1 MNRFYTAEP
10 TKKATQSKRMMG
22 WVITAF
28 LSLSFLQSLDAQVSG
43 VVYRDFNSNGVKN
56 NTASYNEPGVAGITV
71 KAYDE
76 TGTILGTTSSGANGS
91 YSFSA
96 GTIPAATKVRLEF
109 SGWSTAD
116 FPAASG
122 ANNKTSVQF
131 VTAPATNADF
141 GINYPGDYIDNL
153 NARII
158 VPTYSNGNNRI
169 NNGNWFDAANGD
181 ASFAFNYDGVAA
193 ANVVADM
200 GQIGSVW
207 ATAYSRQA
215 NKVFYAAFLKRH
227 VSMGPLGMN
236 GIYVTNNAKST
247 TNKSNTTTFVDLK
260 AVNPAFD
267 AGDIPGRNFNP
278 GDNDIRFANYDALAL
293 DKVGKVGIGGMS
305 ISDDGRYLY
314 LINLND
320 RKLWRVEIGSNGTAP
335 TLASQIT
342 AYNSFPVIEGNSS
355 FRPFAV
361 KYYRGAIYVGGVLD
375 GVKPDNSSVNRNE
388 LKMVV
393 LKVDASAT
401 PGAETFTT
409 VLESPLT
416 YNRRANINT
425 GFNKNHNTDYVDPN
439 GTIPFATTSQGSWH
453 PWVRDFN
460 ELTVLTTVIALPNP
474 PDLEVKSI
482 VYPQPILSSIDFNPV
497 DGSMILGLMDRTG
510 HQTGNKNFGTSG
522 STFLYTSNA
531 AGDILKASNNGS
543 YTSFTLE
550 NNGSDGTLTTAGA
563 GNGEGPGGGEFY
575 FTDRFSENLG
585 GSLGIGNTSNGKLF
599 IDHEETSTGS
609 VLDFPGKELISTAF
623 DPITTWYTGGVR
635 YYNNNNG
642 VATNGKVLYTGN
654 DVSVFG
660 KANGLGDLELI
671 TAPAP
676 IEIGNRVW
684 FDADGDGVQDANENG
699 IAGVTVTL
707 VQGSTLIATATT
719 DAEGNY
725 YFSSDPNG
733 VNTASTIYNISQL
746 QAGGTYIIRIPN
758 ATGGSV
764 QSPLS
769 TYELTIINNGG
780 ADVDADLRDSDAA
793 LNNNDAD
800 ITITAGIN
808 GDNNHT
814 YDFGF
819 VTIGGVGGGG
829 SGGVESKS
837 LGDAIAYRVYNRA
850 VKSEQGPVDYAKLPQ
865 PDQYN
870 RYAGAS
876 VGTSLKLQDILP
888 TKLSNGYK
896 SYVSTPTDI
905 ISITNA
911 KEIMSID
918 FVSNNISKAV
928 AFGTRTVG
936 QVYDHTKAICDR
948 LKGYELISLGTLKVK
963 GHDLVQYNLRN
974 NKGEIEYATSFV
986 IGAESGRN
994 NYTLQSNWLNK
1005 DYNLEEM
1012 MYNIQLWGGSP
1023 SLVIEMANDI
1033 ITRLNNSLPVVAVP
1047 NTAGLPSVF
1056 FTEGTRLDETV
1067 TLTLKNNT
1075 TATSGYL
1082 EITDRAN
1089 EQTTTQVKRTIP
1101 FTANA
1106 NGISSI
1112 TIPTNDLFESSIHL
1126 FMNGKLEDQ
1135 VFMADGAWG
1144 VDYNNNTT
1152 SVKKFVVTNSNAT
1165 RNKEDFNVFRNV
1177 EVAGTT
1183 PDYITVYKLLRAGG
1197 VAQDLSAFKSL
1208 KFTAAG
1214 NAPVIITLVKQ
1225 SIVKWEDQYSLT
1237 LPIGTEYKEY
1247 AVGIEDF
1254 KSSAFNSTI
1263 DLKDINSIVITVVPP
1278 SKGKSSDLQFSMSS
1292 ISFSKED
1299 MNYLNSLKEM
1309 NMSAFPNPVTGNK
1322 FNVRFRSENTKTLQ
1336 LKLTD
1341 AVTGKVIL
1349 TKQVNAFR
1357 GENIVPVEMNSNEV
1371 HKIMILNLDGTG
1383 VDNAKYKP
1391 IKIMAGK
1398 Y

>member
-1 MNRFYTAEP
+1 MNRFYTSEP
-10 TKKATQSKRMMG
+10 TRKATQPKTILGS
-22 WVITAF
+22 VITAVF
-28 LSLSFLQSLDAQVSG
+28 ALSLLQTLNAQVSG
-43 VVYRDFNSNGVKN
+43 VVYRDFNSNGAKN
-56 NTASYNEPGVAGITV
+56 NTASYNEPGAAGITV

-76 TGTILGTTSSGANGS
+76 TGALLGTTTSGANGS

-109 SGWSTAD
+109 SGWNAAD
-116 FPAASG
+116 FPAAFG

-131 VTAPATNADF
+131 VTAPATNADL

-153 NARII
+153 NAKII
-158 VPTYSNGNNRI
+158 LPTYANGNNQL
-169 NNGNWFDAANGD
+169 NTGNWFDAMNGD
-181 ASFAFNYDGVAA
+181 ASFSFNYDGVAA
-193 ANVVADM
+193 ANIIADM

-215 NKVFYAAFLKRH
+215 NKLFYAAFVKRH

-260 AVNPAFD
+260 SVNPAFD
-267 AGDIPGRNFNP
+267 AGDIVGRNFNP
-278 GDNDIRFANYDALAL
+278 GDNNKTQANYDALAFTE
-293 DKVGKVGIGGMS
+293 VGKKGIGGMT

-320 RKLWRVEIGSNGTAP
+320 RKLWRVEIGANGTAP
-335 TLASQIT
+335 TLASQIVS
-342 AYNSFPVIEGNSS
+342 YNTFPVTEGNSS

-375 GVKPDNSSVNRNE
+375 GVKPDNSAVDRNE

-393 LKVDASAT
+393 LKVDAAAT
-401 PGAETFTT
+401 PGTATFTT
-409 VLESPLT
+409 VLDAPLT

-425 GFNKNHNTDYVDPN
+425 GFNIYHNTDYVDPN
-439 GTIPFATTSQGSWH
+439 GTIPFATTSHGSWH
-453 PWVRDFN
+453 PWARTFT
-460 ELTVLTTVIALPNP
+460 ELTVKGNAGTAI
-474 PDLEVKSI
+474 
-482 VYPQPILSSIDFNPV
+482 YPQPMLTSIEFNPA

-510 HQTGNKNFGTSG
+510 HQTGNQNFALSG
-522 STFLYTSNA
+522 STLYTGNA
-531 AGDILKASNNGS
+531 AGDILKASNNGTYS
-543 YTSFTLE
+543 SFTLE
-550 NNGSDGTLTTAGA
+550 NNGSDGSLTSAGA

-575 FTDRFSENLG
+575 FTDRFRKNEGSALG
-585 GSLGIGNTSNGKLF
+585 MGNTASGKLF
-599 IDHEETSTGS
+599 LDHEETSTGS
-609 VLDFPGKELISTAF
+609 ILNFPGKELISTAF
-623 DPITTWYTGGVR
+623 DPINDWYTGGVR

-699 IAGVTVTL
+699 IAGVIVTL
-707 VQGSTLIATATT
+707 VQGATVIATATT
-719 DAEGNY
+719 DADGNY
-725 YFSSDPNG
+725 FFSSDPNG
-733 VNTASTIYNISQL
+733 VNTASAIYNISQL
-746 QAGGTYIIRIPN
+746 QPGGSYIIRIPN
-758 ATGGSV
+758 VTGGSV
-764 QSPLS
+764 QTPLS

-780 ADVDADLRDSDAA
+780 VDADADLRDSDAA

-800 ITITAGIN
+800 ITITAGVN
-808 GDNNHT
+808 GENNHT

-876 VGTSLKLQDILP
+876 VGTTLKLQDILP
-888 TKLSNGYK
+888 TRLSNGYK
-896 SYVSTPTDI
+896 SYISTPTDI

-948 LKGYELISLGTLKVK
+948 LKGYELISLGTIKVK
-963 GHDLVQYNLRN
+963 GHELVQYNLRN

-1005 DYNLEEM
+1005 DYTLEEM

-1047 NTAGLPSVF
+1047 NTAGLPNVY
-1056 FTEGTRLDETV
+1056 FTAGNRLDETV

-1075 TATSGYL
+1075 VGTSGYL

-1106 NGISSI
+1106 NGLSTV
-1112 TIPTNDLFESSIHL
+1112 TIPTSDLFESSIHL
-1126 FMNGKLEDQ
+1126 YMNGKLEDQ

-1144 VDYNNNTT
+1144 LDYNNNTT
-1152 SVKKFVVTNSNAT
+1152 SVKKFTVTNSNAT

-1177 EVAGTT
+1177 EVSGTT

-1197 VAQDLSAFKSL
+1197 VPQDLSAFKSL

-1214 NAPVIITLVKQ
+1214 NTPVIITLVKQ
-1225 SIVKWEDQYSLT
+1225 SIAKWDDQYNLT
-1237 LPIGTEYKEY
+1237 LPISTEAKEY

-1254 KSSAFNSTI
+1254 KSSAFSSTI
-1263 DLKDINSIVITVVPP
+1263 DLKDVNSIVITVVPP
-1278 SKGKSSDLQFSMSS
+1278 TKGKSSDLQLAMSS

-1299 MNYLNSLKEM
+1299 KNYLNSLKEM
-1309 NMSAFPNPVTGNK
+1309 SINAFPNPVTGNK
-1322 FNVRFRSENTKTLQ
+1322 FNVQFRSENTKTLQ

-1357 GENIVPVEMNSNEV
+1357 GDNIVPVEMNNNGV
-1371 HKIMILNLDGTG
+1371 HKIMIVNLDGTG
-1383 VDNAKYKP
+1383 VDNSKYKP

>member
-1 MNRFYTAEP
+1 MNRFYIAEP
-10 TKKATQSKRMMG
+10 TQKATPSQRMMG
-22 WVITAF
+22 WVITVF
-28 LSLSFLQSLDAQVSG
+28 FSLSLLQSLDAQVSG

-56 NTASYNEPGVAGITV
+56 NTTYYNEPGVAGITI

-76 TGTILGTTSSGANGS
+76 TGTVLGTTTSGINGS

-109 SGWSTAD
+109 SGWNTAD

-131 VTAPATNADF
+131 VTAPATNADW

-169 NNGNWFDAANGD
+169 NNENWFDASNGD

-193 ANVVADM
+193 ANVIADL

-215 NKVFYAAFLKRH
+215 NKIFYAAFVKRH
-227 VSMGPLGMN
+227 VSMGPLGMS

-278 GDNDIRFANYDALAL
+278 GDNDIRSANYDELAFTE
-293 DKVGKVGIGGMS
+293 VGKKGIGGMT
-305 ISDDGRYLY
+305 ISDDGHYLY

-320 RKLWRVEIGSNGTAP
+320 RKLWRVEIGVNGTAP
-335 TLASQIT
+335 SLASQIVS
-342 AYNSFPVIEGNSS
+342 YNAFPVAAGNSS

-393 LKVDASAT
+393 LKVDASTT

-409 VLESPLT
+409 VLDAPLT

-425 GFNKNHNTDYVDPN
+425 GFNVNHNTDYVDPN
-439 GTIPFATTSQGSWH
+439 GTIPFATTSHGSWH
-453 PWVRDFN
+453 PWARTFA
-460 ELTVLTTVIALPNP
+460 ELTVKGNAGTAI
-474 PDLEVKSI
+474 
-482 VYPQPILSSIDFNPV
+482 YPQPMLTSIEFNPE

-510 HQTGNKNFGTSG
+510 HQTGNQNFGISG
-522 STFLYTSNA
+522 PTLYTGNA
-531 AGDILKASNNGS
+531 AGDILKASNNGTYS
-543 YTSFTLE
+543 NFTLE
-550 NNGSDGTLTTAGA
+550 NNGSDGTQITAGA
-563 GNGEGPGGGEFY
+563 GNNEGPGGGEFY
-575 FTDRFSENLG
+575 FTDRFKQGEG
-585 GSLGIGNTSNGKLF
+585 GSLGIGNTSTGKLYL
-599 IDHEETSTGS
+599 DHEETSTGS
-609 VLDFPGKELISTAF
+609 LLNFPGKALLSTAF
-623 DPITTWYTGGVR
+623 DPITNWYTGGIR

-642 VATNGKVLYTGN
+642 VATNGKVLYEGN

-707 VQGSTLIATATT
+707 VQGSTVIATATT

-733 VNTASTIYNISQL
+733 VNTASAIYNISPL
-746 QAGGTYIIRIPN
+746 QAGGTYIIRIPK

-764 QSPLS
+764 QPPLS

-780 ADVDADLRDSDAA
+780 ADAEADLRDSDAA

-808 GDNNHT
+808 GENNHT

-837 LGDAIAYRVYNRA
+837 LGDAIAYRVYNKA
-850 VKSEQGPVDYAKLPQ
+850 VKSEQGPVDYATLHQ

-876 VGTSLKLQDILP
+876 VGTTLKLQDILP

-928 AFGTRTVG
+928 AFGTRTAG

-948 LKGYELISLGTLKVK
+948 LKGFELISLGTLKVK

-1005 DYNLEEM
+1005 DYKLEEM

-1075 TATSGYL
+1075 AATSGYL
-1082 EITDRAN
+1082 EISDRAN
-1089 EQTTTQVKRTIP
+1089 EQTTIQVKRTIP

-1106 NGISSI
+1106 NGISTI

-1126 FMNGKLEDQ
+1126 YMNGKLEDQ

-1152 SVKKFVVTNSNAT
+1152 SVKKFLVSNSNAT

-1214 NAPVIITLVKQ
+1214 NATVIITLVKQ

-1237 LPIGTEYKEY
+1237 LPIGTESKEY

-1263 DLKDINSIVITVVPP
+1263 DLKDINSMVIMVVPP

-1299 MNYLNSLKEM
+1299 INYLNSLKEM

-1341 AVTGKVIL
+1341 AVTGRIIL

-1357 GENIVPVEMNSNEV
+1357 GENIVAVEMNSNEV

-1391 IKIMAGK
+1391 IKIVAAK

>member
-1 MNRFYTAEP
+1 MSRFYTAEP
-10 TKKATQSKRMMG
+10 TKKATPSQGMMG

-28 LSLSFLQSLDAQVSG
+28 FSLSLLQSLNAQVSG

-76 TGTILGTTSSGANGS
+76 TGSVLGTTTSGSNGI

-96 GTIPAATKVRLEF
+96 GTIPATTKVRLEF
-109 SGWSTAD
+109 SGWNTAD

-158 VPTYSNGNNRI
+158 VPTYTNGNNRI
-169 NNGNWFDAANGD
+169 SNGDWFNAANND
-181 ASFAFNYDGVAA
+181 ASYAFNYDGVAA
-193 ANVVADM
+193 ANVLADM

-215 NKVFYAAFLKRH
+215 NKLFYAAFVKRH
-227 VSMGPLGMN
+227 VSMGSLGMN
-236 GIYVTNNAKST
+236 GIYVTNNAKSA

-267 AGDIPGRNFNP
+267 AGDITGRNFNP
-278 GDNDIRFANYDALAL
+278 GDNDIRLANYDDLAFTE
-293 DKVGKVGIGGMS
+293 VGKKGIGGMT

-320 RKLWRVEIGSNGTAP
+320 RKLWRVEIGANGTAP
-335 TLASQIT
+335 TLASQIV
-342 AYNSFPVIEGNSS
+342 AYNAFPVVAGNST

-361 KYYRGAIYVGGVLD
+361 KYYRGAIYIGGVMD
-375 GVKPDNSSVNRNE
+375 GVKPDETAVDRNE
-388 LKMVV
+388 LKMLV
-393 LKVDASAT
+393 LKVDATAT
-401 PGAETFTT
+401 PGSETFTT
-409 VLESPLT
+409 VLDAPLT

-425 GFNKNHNTDYVDPN
+425 GFSVNHNTDYVDPN
-439 GTIPFATTSQGSWH
+439 GTIPYTTTSHGSWH
-453 PWVRDFN
+453 PWARTFA
-460 ELTVLTTVIALPNP
+460 ELTVKGNSGTAI
-474 PDLEVKSI
+474 
-482 VYPQPILSSIDFNPV
+482 YPQPILSSIEFNPT

-510 HQTGNKNFGTSG
+510 HQTGNQNFGTSG
-522 STFLYTSNA
+522 TTRYTGNA
-531 AGDILKASNNGS
+531 AGDILKASNNGTYS
-543 YTSFTLE
+543 NFTLE
-550 NNGSDGTLTTAGA
+550 SNGSDGSQTSAGA
-563 GNGEGPGGGEFY
+563 GNNEGPGGGEFY
-575 FTDRFSENLG
+575 FTDRFRQNE
-585 GSLGIGNTSNGKLF
+585 GSALGIGNTASGKLF
-599 IDHEETSTGS
+599 LDHEETSTGS
-609 VLDFPGKELISTAF
+609 LLNFPGKELISTAF
-623 DPITTWYTGGVR
+623 DPITNWYTGGVR

-642 VATNGKVLYTGN
+642 VATNGKILYTGN

-684 FDADGDGVQDANENG
+684 FDADGDGVQDPNENG

-707 VQGSTLIATATT
+707 VQGSTVIATATT
-719 DAEGNY
+719 DADGNY

-733 VNTASTIYNISQL
+733 VNTASAIYNISQL

-764 QSPLS
+764 QAPLS
-769 TYELTIINNGG
+769 TYELTIMNNGG
-780 ADVDADLRDSDAA
+780 VDTDADLRDSDAA
-793 LNNNDAD
+793 LNNNDAE

-808 GDNNHT
+808 GENNHT

-876 VGTSLKLQDILP
+876 VGTTLKLQDILP

-896 SYVSTPTDI
+896 SYISTPTDI

-948 LKGYELISLGTLKVK
+948 LKGFELISLGTLKVK

-1005 DYNLEEM
+1005 DYKLEEM

-1075 TATSGYL
+1075 AATSGYL

-1101 FTANA
+1101 FTATA
-1106 NGISSI
+1106 NGVSTV

-1144 VDYNNNTT
+1144 LDYNNNTT

-1225 SIVKWEDQYSLT
+1225 SIAKWEDQYSLT
-1237 LPIGTEYKEY
+1237 LPVVSESKDY
-1247 AVGIEDF
+1247 AVGIEEF

-1278 SKGKSSDLQFSMSS
+1278 SKGKSSDLQLSMSS

-1309 NMSAFPNPVTGNK
+1309 SMSAFPNPVTGNK

-1357 GENIVPVEMNSNEV
+1357 GENIVPVEMSSNGV
-1371 HKIMILNLDGTG
+1371 HKIMIVNLDGTG
-1383 VDNAKYKP
+1383 VDNSKYKP